1 MTPRT
6 DEFGFE
12 DTGADDR
19 TTSPFELFR
28 VIWRRRVLVV
38 LVVILCIL
46 VSVLLVLRTPKEY
59 TSSASLLFRDPG
71 FARTLYGN
79 GLFDAGQDPK
89 RATQTNLDVVHS
101 TNVAVQARK
110 LLRTDESAGS
120 LLNSV
125 TVTPGSD
132 SDVATV
138 EAKRPTPAD
147 AAQVANAFADAYIA
161 YRQATDRAAVQKAQ
175 DLITA
180 SLTTAAPDERTG
192 LLTSLRQLEVLKTLQ
207 TGNAEV
213 VARASAD
220 DTPTSPKPKRDA
232 IFGFIVGLLAGCGL
246 ALLVD
251 YLDRRLQTE
260 EDVERAY
267 ADFPVVATVPEDRA
281 GSLLLEPAG
290 RTGES
295 YRMLREGLRFLDPD
309 RSVRCIVVTS
319 ADESEGK
326 STVARHL
333 AVTLAAVGQDVILLE
348 ADMRRPTAGAMLG
361 VDPGAPGFSD
371 VLASDEPAVSH
382 LVTPLGRGST
392 LDVLPGGTVPP
403 NPADLLRTGRAND
416 VLVELREAAD
426 IVIIDAPPLIPVAD
440 TRVLLQLPQVD
451 AVILVG
457 RVGTTRRDRAREARR
472 VLLQSGRRVLGLVVT
487 GTTDSLNSSYYSDG
501 PASGPKSRRDRLA
514 GLLR

>member
-6 DEFGFE
+6 DELGFE
-12 DTGADDR
+12 DGVDDDR
-19 TTSPFELFR
+19 ATSPFELFR
-28 VIWRRRVLVV
+28 VIWRRRLLVV
-38 LVVILCIL
+38 LVVILSML
-46 VSVLLVLRTPKEY
+46 VSVLLVVRTPKEY
-59 TSSASLLFRDPG
+59 SSSASLLFRDPG

-79 GLFDAGQDPK
+79 DLFDAGQDPK
-89 RATQTNLDVVHS
+89 RATQTNLDVVRS
-101 TNVAVQARK
+101 TNVAVQAKK
-110 LLRTDESAGS
+110 LLGTDESVGS
-120 LLNSV
+120 LVNSI

-138 EAKRPTPAD
+138 EARRSSPAD
-147 AAQVANAFADAYIA
+147 AAAVANAFAKAYIS
-161 YRQATDRAAVQKAQ
+161 YRQATDRAAVQTAQ
-175 DLITA
+175 DLIQK
-180 SLTTAAPDERTG
+180 SLETAAPDERAG

-213 VARASAD
+213 VAEAEPNDS
-220 DTPTSPKPKRDA
+220 PTSPKPKRDA
-232 IFGFIVGLLAGCGL
+232 ILGLIVGLLAGCGL

-267 ADFPVVATVPEDRA
+267 SDFPVIATVPEDRL
-281 GSLLLEPAG
+281 GSLQLEPSG

-295 YRMLREGLRFLDPD
+295 YRMLREGLRFLDPE
-309 RSVRCIVVTS
+309 RRMRCLVVTS

-348 ADMRRPTAGAMLG
+348 ADMRRPTAGAKLG
-361 VDPGAPGFSD
+361 VDPGSLGLSD
-371 VLASDEPAVSH
+371 VLASDEPATRH
-382 LVTPLGRGST
+382 LVTPLGHGST

-403 NPADLLRTGRAND
+403 NPADLLRTGRAGD
-416 VLVELREAAD
+416 VLAELRDAAD
-426 IVIIDAPPLIPVAD
+426 VVIIDAPPLIPVAD

-451 AVILVG
+451 GVILVG

-472 VLLQSGRRVLGLVVT
+472 VLVQSHRRVLGLVVT
-487 GTTDSLNSSYYSDG
+487 GTADSLTSSYYSDG
-501 PASGPKSRRDRLA
+501 PVSRKSRRDRLA

>member
-6 DEFGFE
+6 DEFGFDEVGE
-12 DTGADDR
+12 DRA
-19 TTSPFELFR
+19 TSPFELFR
-28 VIWRRRVLVV
+28 VIWRRRLLVI
-38 LVVILCIL
+38 LVVILCTL
-46 VSVLLVLRTPKEY
+46 VSLLLVVRTSKEY
-59 TSSASLLFRDPG
+59 SSSASLLFRDPG

-79 GLFDAGQDPK
+79 DLFDAGQDPK
-89 RATQTNLDVVHS
+89 RATQTNLDVVAS
-101 TNVAVQARK
+101 TNVAVEAKK
-110 LLRTDESAGS
+110 LLHTDESVGS
-120 LLNSV
+120 LLGSI

-138 EAKRPTPAD
+138 EATRPTPND
-147 AAQVANAFADAYIA
+147 AAAVANAFAKAYIS

-175 DLITA
+175 DLIQV
-180 SLTTAAPDERTG
+180 SLNTAAADERSG

-213 VARASAD
+213 VAQAEPNDS
-220 DTPTSPKPKRDA
+220 PTSPKPKRDA
-232 IFGFIVGLLAGCGL
+232 IFGLIVGLLAGCGL

-260 EDVERAY
+260 DDVERAY
-267 ADFPVVATVPEDRA
+267 SDFPVIATVPEDRI
-281 GSLLLEPAG
+281 GSLQLEPSG

-295 YRMLREGLRFLDPD
+295 YRMLREGLRFLDPE
-309 RSVRCIVVTS
+309 RNVRCLVVTS

-333 AVTLAAVGQDVILLE
+333 AITLAAVGQDVILLE
-348 ADMRRPTAGAMLG
+348 ADMRRPTAGAKLG
-361 VDPGAPGFSD
+361 VDPGSLGFSD
-371 VLASDEPAVSH
+371 ILASDEPAVRH

-403 NPADLLRTGRAND
+403 NPADLLRTGRAGD
-416 VLVELREAAD
+416 VLAELRDAAD

-451 AVILVG
+451 GVILVG

-472 VLLQSGRRVLGLVVT
+472 VLLQSHRRVLGLVVT

-501 PASGPKSRRDRLA
+501 PASGKSRRDRLTG

>member
-1 MTPRT
+1 MTPRV

-12 DTGADDR
+12 DPGDDR

-28 VIWRRRVLVV
+28 VIWRRKVLVG
-38 LVVILCIL
+38 LVVILCVL
-46 VSVLLVLRTPKEY
+46 ASVLLVVRSTKEY
-59 TSSASLLFRDPG
+59 SASASLLFRDPG

-79 GLFDAGQDPK
+79 DLFDAGQDPK
-89 RATQTNLDVVHS
+89 RATQTNLDVVAS
-101 TNVAVQARK
+101 TNVANEAK
-110 LLRTDESAGS
+110 KILHTDESAGS
-120 LLNSV
+120 LLSSV

-138 EAKRPTPAD
+138 EATRTDPDD
-147 AAQVANAFADAYIA
+147 AAAVANAFAQGYIV
-161 YRQATDRAAVQKAQ
+161 YRQATDRAAVQNAQ
-175 DLITA
+175 DLINT
-180 SLTTAAPDERTG
+180 SLTTAAPDERNG

-213 VARASAD
+213 VAKAGPNGS
-220 DTPTSPKPKRDA
+220 PTSPKPKRDA

-267 ADFPVVATVPEDRA
+267 ADFPVIATVPEDRV
-281 GSLLLEPAG
+281 GSLQLEPTG

-309 RSVRCIVVTS
+309 RNTRCLVVTS

-333 AVTLAAVGQDVILLE
+333 AVTLAAVGQEVILLE
-348 ADMRRPTAGAMLG
+348 ADMRRPTAGSRLG
-361 VDPGAPGFSD
+361 VEPGATGFSD
-371 VLASDEPAVSH
+371 VLASDEPAVRY

-403 NPADLLRTGRAND
+403 NPGDLLRTGRAND
-416 VLVELREAAD
+416 VLLELREAAD
-426 IVIIDAPPLIPVAD
+426 IVIVDAPPLIPVAD
-440 TRVLLQLPQVD
+440 TRVLLQLPAVD
-451 AVILVG
+451 GVILVG

-487 GTTDSLNSSYYSDG
+487 GTPDSLTSSYYSDG
-501 PASGPKSRRDRLA
+501 PASPKSRRERLT

>member
-6 DEFGFE
+6 DEFGFDEVGE
-12 DTGADDR
+12 DRA
-19 TTSPFELFR
+19 TSPFELFR
-28 VIWRRRVLVV
+28 VIWRRRLLVI
-38 LVVILCIL
+38 LVVILCTL
-46 VSVLLVLRTPKEY
+46 VSLLLVVRTPKEY
-59 TSSASLLFRDPG
+59 SSSASLLFRDPG

-79 GLFDAGQDPK
+79 DLFDAGQDPK
-89 RATQTNLDVVHS
+89 RATQTNLDVVAS
-101 TNVAVQARK
+101 TNVAVEAKK
-110 LLRTDESAGS
+110 LLHTDESVGS
-120 LLNSV
+120 LLGSI

-138 EAKRPTPAD
+138 EATRPTPND
-147 AAQVANAFADAYIA
+147 AAAVANAFAKAYIS

-175 DLITA
+175 DLIQS
-180 SLTTAAPDERTG
+180 SLNTAAADERSG

-213 VARASAD
+213 VAQAEPNDS
-220 DTPTSPKPKRDA
+220 PTSPKPKRDA
-232 IFGFIVGLLAGCGL
+232 IFGLIVGLLAGCGL

-260 EDVERAY
+260 DDVERAY
-267 ADFPVVATVPEDRA
+267 SDFPVIATVPEDRI
-281 GSLLLEPAG
+281 GSLQLEPSG

-295 YRMLREGLRFLDPD
+295 YRMLREGLRFLDPE
-309 RSVRCIVVTS
+309 RNVRCLVVTS

-333 AVTLAAVGQDVILLE
+333 AITLAAVGQDVILLE
-348 ADMRRPTAGAMLG
+348 ADMRRPTAGAKLG
-361 VDPGAPGFSD
+361 VDPGSLGFSD
-371 VLASDEPAVSH
+371 ILASDEPAVRH

-403 NPADLLRTGRAND
+403 NPADLLRTGRAGD
-416 VLVELREAAD
+416 VLAELRDAAD

-451 AVILVG
+451 GVILVG

-472 VLLQSGRRVLGLVVT
+472 VLLQSHRRVLGLVVT
-487 GTTDSLNSSYYSDG
+487 GTTDSLTSSYYSEG
-501 PASGPKSRRDRLA
+501 PVSGKSRRERLV
-514 GLLR
+514 GRLR